1 MTCEEVRIALGAH
14 ALGALDPEEALEIDH
29 HLATCEACGAELVE
43 LEGVSAFLGKVS
55 ERDVELVAS
64 PPRQVLDR
72 LLNDRARRNRRGRI
86 LMSVAASAAVLVVG
100 GTVWT
105 AAVQVRPAAESAA
118 AGAPA
123 DARSS
128 RAVDPDAPRVLQD
141 DGSAERAAPAEPAPT
156 ERAPAESAQPRKAM
170 PSASATGQAESDVS
184 PYGAATPK
192 PSASPMRSRK
202 AVENGREF
210 SGANRAA
217 DYRATV
223 LAWPTGTGTELG
235 VRVSGVPVDTNC
247 ALVVVGVDGRRETAT
262 EWVVSRESYQDKAV
276 FRSETTMSVREI
288 ARFEIVDR
296 KGERLVVV
304 TVPAKA
310 RR

>member
-100 GTVWT
+100 GTVWLN
-105 AAVQVRPAAESAA
+105 VQVRPSSDSAA

-123 DARSS
+123 DVRSPRS
-128 RAVDPDAPRVLQD
+128 VDPDAPRVLQD
-141 DGSAERAAPAEPAPT
+141 DGSAERAAPAEPAP
-156 ERAPAESAQPRKAM
+156 AESAPSELAQPRKAV
-170 PSASATGQAESDVS
+170 PSASATGQAESDAS
-184 PYGAATPK
+184 PYGAATRQ
-192 PSASPMRSRK
+192 PSASPMPSRK

-210 SGANRAA
+210 SGANRVA

-235 VRVSGVPVDTNC
+235 VRVSGVPVDTSC

-304 TVPAKA
+304 PVPAKA

>member
-29 HLATCEACGAELVE
+29 HLATCEACGAELME

-105 AAVQVRPAAESAA
+105 AIQTRPAPESAA

-123 DARSS
+123 AARSS
-128 RAVDPDAPRVLQD
+128 EPASDAPRMLQD
-141 DGSAERAAPAEPAPT
+141 DSSAERAAPAE
-156 ERAPAESAQPRKAM
+156 SVQPRKAK
-170 PSASATGQAESDVS
+170 PSASATGQSESDVA

-192 PSASPMRSRK
+192 PSASPMPSRK

-210 SGANRAA
+210 TGADRAA
-217 DYRATV
+217 GYRATV
-223 LAWPTGTGTELG
+223 LAWPTAKGTELG
-235 VRVSGVPVDTNC
+235 VRVSGVPVETSC
-247 ALVVVGVDGRRETAT
+247 ALVVVGLDGRRETT
-262 EWVVSRESYQDKAV
+262 MDWVVSRESYQDKAV

-304 TVPAKA
+304 PVPDKA
-310 RR
+310 RE